1 MKDIIYTPTSTLQ
14 MQQLILSAL
23 FLLSL
28 VATSFSFSINPPC
41 AARRTFAL
49 YAGESD
55 KEGGA
60 AIAKPKV
67 GVKVDQVTKQK
78 SKSENKQRARSSDP
92 ISRREEKFED
102 APLFKVMLIGDEDYD
117 QAHVIERMC
126 DILEDMDENQ
136 AASVFKSAQQGG
148 KAMCGKYPLEHAEMY
163 KEQLIRSDPMIF
175 SDVEEENKTE

>member
-1 MKDIIYTPTSTLQ
+1 MRQSI
-14 MQQLILSAL
+14 
-23 FLLSL
+23 LLSL
-28 VATSFSFSINPPC
+28 LLVITGHAFAFTNTPIVGRRSFILKASD
-41 AARRTFAL
+41 
-49 YAGESD
+49 SD

-67 GVKVDQVTKQK
+67 GVKVETVTKQK
-78 SKSENKQRARSSDP
+78 VKSVSKQKVRSSDP

-126 DILEDMDENQ
+126 DIIEDMDENH
-136 AASVFKSAQQGG
+136 AASVFKSAQQSG

-163 KEQLIRSDPMIF
+163 KEQLVRSDPMIF
-175 SDVEEENKTE
+175 SDVEEENKNDGK

>member
-1 MKDIIYTPTSTLQ
+1 MRQSL
-14 MQQLILSAL
+14 LISLL
-23 FLLSL
+23 FLLTGTS
-28 VATSFSFSINPPC
+28 VAFTSTP
-41 AARRTFAL
+41 TFARKPFTVVL
-49 YAGESD
+49 HASDD

-67 GVKVDQVTKQK
+67 GVKTETVTKQK
-78 SKSENKQRARSSDP
+78 SKSVSKQKSRSSDP

-102 APLFKVMLIGDEDYD
+102 APMFKVMLIGDDDYD
-117 QAHVIERMC
+117 QTHVIERMC
-126 DILEDMDENQ
+126 EIMEDMDENH

-175 SDVEEENKTE
+175 SDVEEENKTDGN